1 MSVQEVEKFSSY
13 IQGALEIN
21 KDLCVSVKL
30 ASLYKRLI
38 YEKNCHI
45 EAMRRLKKWI
55 KLRS

>member
-38 YEKNCHI
+38 YEKT
-45 EAMRRLKKWI
+45 ATLK
-55 KLRS
+55 RCEGSRNG